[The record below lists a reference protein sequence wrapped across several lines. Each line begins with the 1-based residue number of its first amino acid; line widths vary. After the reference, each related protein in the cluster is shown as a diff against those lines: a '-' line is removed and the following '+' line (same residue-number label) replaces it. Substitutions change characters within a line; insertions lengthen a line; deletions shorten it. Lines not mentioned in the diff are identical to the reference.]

1 MKKILSASFIAILYL
16 LPSNRA
22 SGQSFTTVSN
32 VALANPDID
41 MIEFNTVNSNIR
53 GIRGKTH
60 DYFQI
65 FSHLDHENGPSLF
78 MFSHGTTNPAF
89 FKKRGGI
96 SLWSTFMQG
105 YSQDDDMAFEVLSHP
120 IQFLGGSIGSPT
132 PLFTIIKDGDIILK
146 NNSDPSNVNAI
157 KGNSDVSGMALYA
170 NTSWSNGA
178 GILLRGKSSNHGNID
193 FVVPED
199 ASGTEEAYNF
209 WTADANGDWTNNLVS
224 IHKNGKVRIGAG
236 DININTT
243 NDYKL
248 YVQTGILTEK
258 VKVALSDD
266 PTNWSDFVFN
276 DDYELRTL
284 NEVEQYIKENKHLP
298 EIPSTAEVHANG
310 LDLAQMDAKLLQK
323 IEELTLYIIQQQKE
337 INKLKS
343 KLNN

>member
-1 MKKILSASFIAILYL
+1 MKKILSASFIAFLYL

-22 SGQSFTTVSN
+22 SGQSFTTVGN

-41 MIEFNTVNSNIR
+41 MIEFNSLSSNIR

-89 FKKRGGI
+89 STKRGGI

-209 WTADANGDWTNNLVS
+209 WTADANGDWTNNLMYITKDGQVS
-224 IHKNGKVRIGAG
+224 IGAAPLVSPH
-236 DININTT
+236 
-243 NDYKL
+243 DYKL
-248 YVQTGILTEK
+248 YVATGILTERL
-258 VKVALSDD
+258 KVA
-266 PTNWSDFVFN
+266 TVGGGQWSDYVF
-276 DDYELRTL
+276 DDSYELKSL
-284 NEVEQYIKENKHLP
+284 NDVEQFISKNKHLP
-298 EIPSTAEVHANG
+298 DVPSACEVEEKG
-310 LDLAQMDAKLLQK
+310 YDVTTMDATLLQK
-323 IEELTLYIIQQQKE
+323 IEELTLYVIQQQKQIDE
-337 INKLKS
+337 LEQ
-343 KLNN
+343 KLNK